1 MMQYERILNS
11 LKRGVVA
18 PVYLLYGEEEY
29 LQEKI
34 INAFKETILTPEMAA
49 FNCDVVEG
57 EKYTPAQLVDLSN
70 TLPAFAE

>member
-1 MMQYERILNS
+1 MQYERILNS

-57 EKYTPAQLVDLSN
+57 EKYTRPGSVH
-70 TLPAFAE
+70 TLPV